1 MDEKYSLPSSKQIMQ
16 QFNSKGLKA
25 TTYAGGQVARPGWNI
40 IEQGIKLLRAPLA
53 QRFGKG

>member
-1 MDEKYSLPSSKQIMQ
+1 MRNTHYLPPSKQIMQ

-25 TTYAGGQVARPGWNI
+25 TYAGGQVARPGWNI
-40 IEQGIKLLRAPLA
+40 IEGIKLLRAPLA